1 MKRRSGPAGRA
12 RGWSEWAPA
21 GRAAEALQLGKP
33 CLWGREPRRMAPQ
46 HVLTRVSMCSCMCRL
61 GCVSACTR
69 AHGHP
74 CLCIL
79 THVHACACLHLLVYP
94 HTHHTGVCVHVC
106 LYVLMHAC
114 SHAPAVH
121 SHGIRMYTHLQM
133 HILTC
138 VHHALTEYSH
148 VPTYVCTHTHMCVS
162 MCSSVHVCVCVQSAL
177 TFSLLLHSRSLPGWP
192 SDLRFSVWPPWLM
205 CIK

>member
-46 HVLTRVSMCSCMCRL
+46 HVLTCVSMCSCMCRL
-61 GCVSACTR
+61 SCVSACTR

-106 LYVLMHAC
+106 LYMLMHAC

-121 SHGIRMYTHLQM
+121 SHGIRMCTHLQM
-133 HILTC
+133 HVLTCPPCTHRILTC
-138 VHHALTEYSH
+138 AHICMHTYSH
-148 VPTYVCTHTHMCVS
+148 VCVRVLKRA
-162 MCSSVHVCVCVQSAL
+162 CVCVCNQ
-177 TFSLLLHSRSLPGWP
+177 H
-192 SDLRFSVWPPWLM
+192 
-205 CIK
+205 